1 MVLRALM
8 NGKFKNSGS
17 GALSNNTNIW
27 TAKNSRNSGLRKELR
42 NRGWIVRAGLAT
54 IQLMTVG
61 AAKMLMR
68 WGWRQSIRIMST
80 EVPRMKIWDL
90 RLNHFAPQSMENK
103 QLKTLSWNISEFKA
117 SFQKNQTTALYKSL
131 KTLRTRD
138 RAKLVT
144 KETAHR
150 SKCLS
155 SYRAGMASSTKVM
168 IKWTKALLIL
178 SIVK

>member
-8 NGKFKNSGS
+8 NGKLKNSGS

-68 WGWRQSIRIMST
+68 WG
-80 EVPRMKIWDL
+80 
-90 RLNHFAPQSMENK
+90 
-103 QLKTLSWNISEFKA
+103 
-117 SFQKNQTTALYKSL
+117 
-131 KTLRTRD
+131 
-138 RAKLVT
+138 
-144 KETAHR
+144 
-150 SKCLS
+150 
-155 SYRAGMASSTKVM
+155 
-168 IKWTKALLIL
+168 
-178 SIVK
+178 